1 VIIVDAGGGTIDL
14 SAYCMKHEPNWF
26 EEIAPSTCKPLSNH
40 FASRSPTK
48 PDSRSFPGIRVCQ
61 SSCSDVLGEY
71 VFLGSYQESERL
83 TTWFQDKLYDSQ
95 YGSPD
100 DIAHIVDCF
109 DKSTKLAFK
118 DPSQMAFIRFGST
131 RDSDSSVD
139 IKLGQLK
146 LRGFGSTLV
155 SRTEDSLTGSTD
167 RKWLLSLNP
176 ASQ

>member
-1 VIIVDAGGGTIDL
+1 M
-14 SAYCMKHEPNWF
+14 SAYYMKHEPNWF
-26 EEIAPSTCKPLSNH
+26 EEIAPATCKPLFNGFSNQ
-40 FASRSPTK
+40 SPHRAAC
-48 PDSRSFPGIRVCQ
+48 SRSFPRIRVCH
-61 SSCSDVLGEY
+61 SSCSDILGEY
-71 VFLGSYQESERL
+71 VFLGCSQRICVVDHL
-83 TTWFQDKLYDSQ
+83 LFTDKLYNSQ

-118 DPSQMAFIRFGST
+118 DPSQTAFVRFGST

-146 LRGFGSTLV
+146 LQGFDSRLV
-155 SRTEDSLTGSTD
+155 LCTKNRLTYSAG

-176 ASQ
+176 ASR